1 MSTATRERM
10 DSMRWLMTVATILLV
25 STSPVS
31 VGAQEARDQARQLF
45 QNGVGHFEAGEYEEA
60 LVIFQRS
67 YELNPAL
74 SVLFNIGMCQRALT
88 QYVESIETFNRF
100 LSEGGDQIPADRRA
114 EILNH
119 IAEMRSR
126 LGILQLQVQ
135 PAEAEVLLNNEPVPS
150 TRWEALRL
158 RPGAYEIVARAEG
171 YEERREQFDVAE
183 QQVVELTLTL
193 EPLVPPPSE
202 VDSTSS
208 EPPDSAGAE
217 AETIPAEAEVDV
229 SDAQPARSGVHRQWW
244 FWTIIGAV
252 VIGGAATGLAL
263 GLSGPGDPGEGDVEV
278 WLP

>member
-1 MSTATRERM
+1 MDGMRHLMATAAITM
-10 DSMRWLMTVATILLV
+10 VCAA
-25 STSPVS
+25 PGF
-31 VGAQEARDQARQLF
+31 VGAQEDRDQARQLF

-88 QYVESIETFNRF
+88 QYVESIETFSRF
-100 LSEGGDQIPADRRA
+100 LSENGDQIPADRRA

-126 LGILQLQVQ
+126 LGILQLRVQ
-135 PAEAEVLLNNEPVPS
+135 PAEAEVLLNDEPVPP

-158 RPGAYEIVARAEG
+158 RPGTYEIVARAAG
-171 YEERREQFDVAE
+171 YAERREQFTVTE
-183 QQVVELTLTL
+183 QQVVELTLAL
-193 EPLVPPPSE
+193 EPLAPPPFAVEGTPSG
-202 VDSTSS
+202 
-208 EPPDSAGAE
+208 PPDSEGDE
-217 AETIPAEAEVDV
+217 AETAPAEAEVDV
-229 SDAQPARSGVHRQWW
+229 GEAQPARSGVHRRWW

-252 VIGGAATGLAL
+252 VVGGAATGLAL
-263 GLSGPGDPGEGDVEV
+263 GLSGGEEPGEGDVEV